1 MRIDRRK
8 LSRGLALMRATLTIF
23 LLLTATAMAGP
34 RQDMLEAIA
43 RCNAI
48 PDERLF
54 LDCVY
59 GAAQPVR
66 AELGLPP
73 AAATQQ
79 RLVPAIT
86 APPTAP
92 ATTTTAG
99 RSHNG
104 LNLFD
109 DSLHMTAYSFDGH
122 GLFTVTLSDGSV
134 WKQNPNDTNFAH
146 FSGAASRY
154 PVSIVAG
161 EYGSRLDV
169 RGEPGPYRV
178 ELVR

>member
-8 LSRGLALMRATLTIF
+8 LPRGDTVMRATLTIL

-34 RQDMLEAIA
+34 RQDMLAAIA

-48 PDERLF
+48 ADERMF

-73 AAATQQ
+73 AAAAQQ
-79 RLVPAIT
+79 RLVPSIT
-86 APPTAP
+86 APLTAP
-92 ATTTTAG
+92 AAAAAAAP
-99 RSHNG
+99 SHDG
-104 LNLFD
+104 IRLFD

-134 WKQNPNDTNFAH
+134 WKQNSNDTNFAH
-146 FSGAASRY
+146 FSGAAARY
-154 PVSIVAG
+154 PVSIIAG
-161 EYGSRLDV
+161 DYGSRMDV

-178 ELVR
+178 EQVR